1 MQRYTASRR
10 GQSPRVLLHSVMARS
25 IWRLALIRS
34 RRFKAVLFRI
44 ALCWAI
50 GAVLILVDQVGT
62 HDLRFRLRGPRPQSI
77 DSRIILVDVNERDWL
92 SLSPESR
99 NVLRP
104 LKEVAI
110 GGDSVFWK
118 TAIWERLLS
127 RVLAD
132 LPVAVGV
139 TLYFGENVRTGT
151 IPPATS
157 TLFADPRIVWGADL
171 DSGGRALIP
180 LFANTYNRNVAV
192 RSLRA
197 DDDGTIRRYSH
208 SLVQLPHLGVRL
220 AQLARDSEKPRS
232 QSMGQIRPL
241 ELESTFDSLELQS
254 GERPSE
260 INFIGGARSF
270 PTVSIKDLLD
280 GRVPPEA
287 FHGKIVSIGTIS
299 DAIEPF
305 STPLGRMSRADVIA
319 NITENHLSD
328 RVPYRTPLWISL
340 IFILILVICT
350 VLFILSYPQ
359 QVVIVGLSVFA
370 LSWLSI
376 SAWVFDSFSLW
387 IPAAGPIVQ
396 IAVTYIVFLSHQ
408 VAANES
414 RTWRLEQN
422 RKASEELE
430 QLKTNFVSMM
440 SHDLKTPIAKIQ
452 AICDRLLTH
461 PTGTREREDLTE
473 DLKNLRRSSDD
484 LHRYIQSILQ
494 VTKIEARDFSIQ
506 REPLDLNDAIERV
519 TQRLAPL
526 AHEKGLKLELKL
538 EPLFSIEADPTL
550 LDEMILNLIENAI
563 KYTPQGGKIS
573 VTSSEVTSA
582 EAVDHVVL
590 TVSDNGPGIPIEDQ
604 AAIWNKFT
612 RGRSAHSSASGS
624 GLGLY
629 LVKYF
634 VELHGGTVFL
644 SSLPGQGTSIGFRL
658 PV

>member
-1 MQRYTASRR
+1 
-10 GQSPRVLLHSVMARS
+10 MARS
-25 IWRLALIRS
+25 IWRTLVVRS
-34 RRFKAVLFRI
+34 RRIKAVLFRV

-50 GAVLILVDQVGT
+50 GAILILIDQIGT
-62 HDLRFRLRGPRPQSI
+62 HDLRFKLRGPRPQSL
-77 DSRIILVDVNERDWL
+77 DSRIVLVDINERDWL
-92 SLSPESR
+92 NLNPESR
-99 NVLRP
+99 NILRP
-104 LKEVAI
+104 LKEVSV

-127 RVLAD
+127 RILAD

-139 TLYFGENVRTGT
+139 TLHFGENIRTGP
-151 IPPATS
+151 IGPATGA
-157 TLFADPRIVWGADL
+157 LFADPRIVWGADL

-192 RSLRA
+192 RSLRT
-197 DDDGTIRRYSH
+197 DDDGTLRRYSH

-220 AQLARDSEKPRS
+220 AQLAQEFEKPRA
-232 QSMGQIRPL
+232 QSVGEMRPV
-241 ELESTFDSLELQS
+241 EIDNDFSAGD
-254 GERPSE
+254 RPSE
-260 INFIGGARSF
+260 INFMGGAHSF

-287 FHGKIVSIGTIS
+287 FHGKIVIIGTIS
-299 DAIEPF
+299 DTIEPF
-305 STPLGRMSRADVIA
+305 STPLGRMSRAEVIA
-319 NITENHLSD
+319 NITDNHLSD
-328 RVPYRTPLWISL
+328 RIPRRTPLWVSL
-340 IFILILVICT
+340 IFTMFLVAFT
-350 VLFILSYPQ
+350 VVFILSYPQ
-359 QVVIVGLSVFA
+359 QVVIVGLSVVA
-370 LSWLSI
+370 LSWLSM

-387 IPAAGPIVQ
+387 IPAVGPIAQ
-396 IAVTYIVFLSHQ
+396 IAATYIVFLSHQ
-408 VAANES
+408 VATNEE
-414 RTWRLEQN
+414 RTWRLEQD

-452 AICDRLLTH
+452 AICDRLLSR
-461 PTGTREREDLTE
+461 PTNSGENDGLTE

-506 REPLDLNDAIERV
+506 KEPLDLNDAIERV
-519 TQRLAPL
+519 ALRLSPL
-526 AHEKGLKLELKL
+526 AQEKGLKLDVKL

-563 KYTPQGGKIS
+563 KYTPPGGR
-573 VTSSEVTSA
+573 VAVSSTET
-582 EAVDHVVL
+582 EDRVVL
-590 TVSDNGPGIPIEDQ
+590 TVSDNGPGIPSEDQ
-604 AAIWNKFT
+604 DAIWNKFT

-634 VELHGGTVFL
+634 VELHGGSVFL
-644 SSLPGQGTSIGFRL
+644 SSAPGQGTTIGFRL